1 MADFDKL
8 KQMDIEEVHRKTR
21 ITLVRLHDILDKK
34 FDSIDP
40 TRAHG
45 FIKILERELQLDLSE
60 WVKEYDEYK
69 QINTQKDSDPVESN
83 VMQTEKLQSDS
94 ANIKMS
100 GPQVSKQDSFG
111 QDSKDEGSK
120 LENTDKE
127 NHITKQ
133 QTKPTKPNKKTTS
146 NKPQLSGMNIEIS
159 MPKQQVSYKTMILAV
174 SGVSIVLL
182 VALGIY
188 FVDSNNTQ
196 ESHVAEQNN
205 TQKRAV
211 EKDIKQA
218 YPTISLYD
226 ALNDNE
232 EKRGQTATKTNET
245 KNIDQ
250 TQEKDS
256 KEGDSKKQDIKEDSK
271 VAQQK
276 VTQEVKQDSKNV
288 KEVTLTITPKQ
299 DVWFAWVDT
308 ITKVRGEKY
317 TKKTPITLTIKNPT
331 IFHFGY
337 AVLSIEANG
346 QTFEYNQRGVTYM
359 LYDKDQGM
367 KLITQKEYKALG
379 GK

>member
-69 QINTQKDSDPVESN
+69 QINTQKDSNVLESN
-83 VMQTEKLQSDS
+83 VMQTDKLQLDS

-100 GPQVSKQDSFG
+100 SPQVSKQDSFG
-111 QDSKDEGSK
+111 QDSSRQDFKNEDSR

-133 QTKPTKPNKKTTS
+133 QTKPTKPNKQTTS
-146 NKPQLSGMNIEIS
+146 NKPQLSSMNIEIG
-159 MPKQQVSYKTMILAV
+159 MPKQQVSYKTMIIAV
-174 SGVSIVLL
+174 SSVSVVLL

-188 FVDSNNTQ
+188 FVGSNNTQ

-232 EKRGQTATKTNET
+232 EKREQITTKNNEA

-256 KEGDSKKQDIKEDSK
+256 KQQDIKEDSK
-271 VAQQK
+271 IAQQEAK
-276 VTQEVKQDSKNV
+276 QESKNT

>member
-1 MADFDKL
+1 MADFEKL
-8 KQMDIEEVHRKTR
+8 KQMDIEEIHRKTR

-34 FDSIDP
+34 FDNIDP

-69 QINTQKDSDPVESN
+69 QINTQKDPNVLESDT
-83 VMQTEKLQSDS
+83 MQTEKLQSDS
-94 ANIKMS
+94 TNTKIS
-100 GPQVSKQDSFG
+100 SPQVSKQDSSRQDFG
-111 QDSKDEGSK
+111 NKDSK

-127 NHITKQ
+127 NPINTQQVKSPKSKQ
-133 QTKPTKPNKKTTS
+133 QTTS
-146 NKPQLSGMNIEIS
+146 NKQQLSSMNIEIS
-159 MPKQQVSYKTMILAV
+159 MPKQQVSYKTLIIAV
-174 SGVSIVLL
+174 SSVSVVLL
-182 VALGIY
+182 VAFGIY
-188 FVDSNNTQ
+188 FVGSNNTQ
-196 ESHVAEQNN
+196 ASHVAEQNN
-205 TQKRAV
+205 TQKRIV

-232 EKRGQTATKTNET
+232 EKREQIATKNNEA

-250 TQEKDS
+250 TQGKDS
-256 KEGDSKKQDIKEDSK
+256 KQQDIKEDSK
-271 VAQQK
+271 IAQ
-276 VTQEVKQDSKNV
+276 QEVKQESKNT
-288 KEVTLTITPKQ
+288 KEITLTITPKQ

-308 ITKVRGEKY
+308 ITKMRGEKY

-359 LYDKDQGM
+359 LYDKESGM

>member
-8 KQMDIEEVHRKTR
+8 KQMDIEEIHRKTR

-34 FDSIDP
+34 FDNIDP

-69 QINTQKDSDPVESN
+69 QINTQKDPNVLESDT
-83 VMQTEKLQSDS
+83 MQTEKLQSDS
-94 ANIKMS
+94 TNTKIS
-100 GPQVSKQDSFG
+100 SPQVSKQDSSRQDFG
-111 QDSKDEGSK
+111 NKDSK

-127 NHITKQ
+127 NPINTQQVKSPKSKQ
-133 QTKPTKPNKKTTS
+133 QTTNNKQ
-146 NKPQLSGMNIEIS
+146 QLSSMNIEIS
-159 MPKQQVSYKTMILAV
+159 MPKQQVSYKTLIIAV
-174 SGVSIVLL
+174 SSVSVVLL
-182 VALGIY
+182 VAFGIY

-196 ESHVAEQNN
+196 ASHVAEQNN
-205 TQKRAV
+205 TQKRIV

-232 EKRGQTATKTNET
+232 EKREQIATKNNEA

-250 TQEKDS
+250 TQGKDS
-256 KEGDSKKQDIKEDSK
+256 KEQDIKEDSK
-271 VAQQK
+271 IAQ
-276 VTQEVKQDSKNV
+276 QEVKQDSKNT
-288 KEVTLTITPKQ
+288 KEITLTITPKQ

-308 ITKVRGEKY
+308 ITKMRGEKY

-359 LYDKDQGM
+359 LYDKESGM